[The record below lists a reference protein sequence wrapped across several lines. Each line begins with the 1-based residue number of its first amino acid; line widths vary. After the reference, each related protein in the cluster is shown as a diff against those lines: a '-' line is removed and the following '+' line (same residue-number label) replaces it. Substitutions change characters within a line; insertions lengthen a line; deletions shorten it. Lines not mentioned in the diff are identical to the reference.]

1 MMENKPLSFVAIDF
15 ETMTAERTSAC
26 AIGIVQVENNVIMQ
40 KFYSL
45 IKPIPDD
52 RNSNNAHVHGITPE
66 MVENAPTFGEL
77 WGTIG
82 KYLTDQIIVCH
93 NADFDTDVLQKTAAY
108 YGIDCRIVQV
118 IDTMSITHLSLTQS
132 CEFAHVTIGD
142 HHDALCDATAC
153 AMLLLKLNGVTVE
166 APHYEKISA
175 AGRRKR
181 ELSSEAKQPLSAEEV
196 ENKETPFF
204 QQKVLITGVLDS
216 YPMREDLANLLKK
229 YGADINT
236 SISAKT
242 NIVIVGS
249 GAGPS
254 KLKKIEELNANG
266 CAIRIIREPELLQ
279 IFSEFGIK

>member
-1 MMENKPLSFVAIDF
+1 MNLQDLKFVSIDF
-15 ETMTAERTSAC
+15 ETMTAEHTSAC
-26 AIGIVQVENNVIMQ
+26 AVGIVKVVDGTIQQ

-52 RNSNNAHVHGITPE
+52 REKKNTFVHGITEE
-66 MVENAPTFGEL
+66 MVEHAPTWGEL
-77 WGTIG
+77 WPTIEPLFDSG
-82 KYLTDQIIVCH
+82 VFVCH
-93 NADFDTDVLQKTAAY
+93 SASVDIDILKKVCDY
-108 YGIDCRIVQV
+108 YGLPSKVLVVYDTYSMTEKSLVDACNSMGVAID
-118 IDTMSITHLSLTQS
+118 S
-132 CEFAHVTIGD
+132 

-153 AMLLLKLNGVTVE
+153 AELFLKTKGVSVVHH
-166 APHYEKISA
+166 HYEKISVA
-175 AGRRKR
+175 DRKKR

-204 QQKVLITGVLDS
+204 QQKVVITGVLDS
-216 YPMREDLANLLKK
+216 YPMREVLANLMKK
-229 YGADINT
+229 YGADINS
-236 SISAKT
+236 SISQKT
-242 NIVIVGS
+242 NIVIVGN

>member
-1 MMENKPLSFVAIDF
+1 MNLQDLKFVSIDF
-15 ETMTAERTSAC
+15 ETMTAEHTSAC
-26 AIGIVQVENNVIMQ
+26 AVGIVKVVDGTIQQ

-52 RNSNNAHVHGITPE
+52 REKKNTFVHGITEE
-66 MVENAPTFGEL
+66 MVEHAPTWGEL
-77 WGTIG
+77 WPTIEPLFDSG
-82 KYLTDQIIVCH
+82 VFVCH
-93 NADFDTDVLQKTAAY
+93 SASVDIDILKKVCDY
-108 YGIDCRIVQV
+108 YGIPSKVLVVYDTYSMTEKSLVDACNSMGVA
-118 IDTMSITHLSLTQS
+118 IDS
-132 CEFAHVTIGD
+132 

-153 AMLLLKLNGVTVE
+153 AELFLKTKGVSVVHH
-166 APHYEKISA
+166 HYEKISVA
-175 AGRRKR
+175 DRKKR

-204 QQKVLITGVLDS
+204 QQKVVITGVLDS
-216 YPMREDLANLLKK
+216 YPMREVLANLMKK
-229 YGADINT
+229 YGADINS
-236 SISAKT
+236 SISQKT
-242 NIVIVGS
+242 NIVIVGN

>member
-1 MMENKPLSFVAIDF
+1 MNLQDLNFVSIDF
-15 ETMTAERTSAC
+15 ETMTAEHTSAC
-26 AIGIVQVENNVIMQ
+26 AVGIVKVVDGTIQQ

-52 RNSNNAHVHGITPE
+52 REKKNTYVHGITPE

-82 KYLTDQIIVCH
+82 KYFTDQIIVCH

-108 YGIDCRIVQV
+108 YGIECRIVQV

-132 CEFAHVTIGD
+132 CEKAHVTIGD

-153 AMLLLKLNGVTVE
+153 AMLLLKLNGVTIE

-175 AGRRKR
+175 AERKKR

-204 QQKVLITGVLDS
+204 QKKVVITGVLDS
-216 YPMREDLANLLKK
+216 YPVREDLANLLKK
-229 YGADINT
+229 YGADINS
-236 SISAKT
+236 SISQKT
-242 NIVIVGS
+242 NIVIVGN